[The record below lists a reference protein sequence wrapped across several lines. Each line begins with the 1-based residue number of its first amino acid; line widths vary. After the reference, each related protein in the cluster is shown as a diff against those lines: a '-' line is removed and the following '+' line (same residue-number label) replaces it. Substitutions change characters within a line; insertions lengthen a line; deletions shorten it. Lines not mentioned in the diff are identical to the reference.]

1 MLWDSTPEEMGSLA
15 VFIFRDLQA
24 PTERL
29 LGSGQRSGLGHRLE
43 SLWCVSILAVPRQ
56 AWHHRASSALLLLPL
71 ASLHY
76 QPPSAGQRLPCGCSQ
91 VLTHNGHVCVCFGFV
106 WQDFGSGGAA
116 GAVSGSFCEESPGA
130 APRQVRA
137 GSVCLQQRLAAGQS
151 QASERRWW
159 HLCGDVSRNRQETLC
174 HSCVREE

>member
-76 QPPSAGQRLPCGCSQ
+76 QLPSAGWRLPEHVARSSHIMA
-91 VLTHNGHVCVCFGFV
+91 TFVCVLG
-106 WQDFGSGGAA
+106 
-116 GAVSGSFCEESPGA
+116 
-130 APRQVRA
+130 
-137 GSVCLQQRLAAGQS
+137 
-151 QASERRWW
+151 
-159 HLCGDVSRNRQETLC
+159 LCGKILVVGEQQGQFL
-174 HSCVREE
+174 